1 MANQLAM
8 DKVLAIQGLASR
20 GYSERRIAEALQ
32 ISRKAVRRHLGRD
45 LGLSASKDT
54 KAPTGEAPTG
64 STESKDTTAPLGS
77 AAPLA
82 DSSANAAP
90 AEAGQA
96 IGQSSS
102 PPAIVSRSLCQTF
115 QGTIVEKLAAGLTA
129 QRIYQDLCDEHG
141 FAGKYSSVRR
151 FVFRLGKQSE
161 PPFRR
166 MEVAPGSEVQVDYG
180 SGARCL
186 DREGK
191 LKRTYVF
198 RLVLG
203 HSRKGYSEAV
213 WRLTTE
219 SFIRSLENAFWA
231 LGGVPETI
239 VFDNAKSAVQE
250 ADWFD
255 PLLNPK
261 IIDFCRHYNTTLL
274 PTRPRTPRHK
284 GKVERGVGYVKG
296 NALRGRTFESLAAQ
310 NEFLREWERKV
321 ADTRIHGTTKQHVGK
336 QFETVERAALGP
348 LPTERFAIFEEGQR
362 TVSRDGHIEVKRTF
376 YSTPPEYVGCRVW
389 VRWNEQTVRILNE
402 NFKQIAI
409 HPRQSPGKFST
420 RREDVASQKIG
431 AVERGAE
438 YLLGKVRSIGP
449 HASRWAEAAITERG
463 VQGMRTI
470 QGLLALRR
478 KFADAAVE
486 AACDTAWRSRGFS
499 YRSVKNLLKQDAA
512 GRVGAKQQ
520 TLGFIETHPVIRP
533 LDEYG
538 AFVKKAISETPLS
551 DPSPPGE

>member
-8 DKVLAIQGLASR
+8 DKALAIQGLASR
-20 GYSERRIAEALQ
+20 GFSERRIAETLQ

-45 LGLSASKDT
+45 SAPFASKDT

-64 STESKDTTAPLGS
+64 STAPKDTKAPTGFAEPSTSGS
-77 AAPLA
+77 A
-82 DSSANAAP
+82 NIAP
-90 AEAGQA
+90 AEIGQA
-96 IGQSSS
+96 IGPSVT

-115 QGTIVEKLAAGLTA
+115 QGVIVEKLAVGLTA

-166 MEVAPGSEVQVDYG
+166 IEVEPGSEVQVDYG

-186 DREGK
+186 DSEGK
-191 LKRTYVF
+191 LKRTHVF
-198 RLVLG
+198 RLVLSY
-203 HSRKGYSEAV
+203 SRKGYSEAV

-231 LGGVPETI
+231 LGGVPHII

-250 ADWFD
+250 ADWYD
-255 PLLNPK
+255 PVLNPK
-261 IIDFCRHYNTTLL
+261 IVEFCRHYNTTFL

-310 NEFLREWERKV
+310 NEFLRQWEQRY

-348 LPTERFAIFEEGQR
+348 LPKERFAFFEEGQR
-362 TVSRDGHIEVKRTF
+362 TVTRDGHIELKRAY

-389 VRWNEQTVRILNE
+389 VRWNEQTVRVLNE
-402 NFKQIAI
+402 NFKQIAL

-420 RREDVASQKIG
+420 RPADLASKKIG

-438 YLLGKVRSIGP
+438 YLLGKAGSIGP
-449 HASRWAEAAITERG
+449 HALRWAEAALTERG

-470 QGLLALRR
+470 QGLLGLSR
-478 KFADAAVE
+478 KHRHAAIE
-486 AACDTAWRSRGFS
+486 AACDTAWRHRAFS
-499 YRSVKNLLKQDAA
+499 YRGVKNLLKDAA
-512 GRVGAKQQ
+512 GGAVAKQQ
-520 TLGFIETHPVIRP
+520 TMPFIEEHPVIRP
-533 LDEYG
+533 LHEYG
-538 AFVKKAISETPLS
+538 AFVKKAISETPLP
-551 DPSPPGE
+551 DPSP